1 MCGAEKVRH
10 MLMGEQVLKK
20 WEKSK
25 KMTVAFGG
33 ILVMSVVIGGCG
45 GREDA
50 KKSIKIGISVYDQY
64 DTFVSEMMKDFN
76 DYATKKKKRRVLRS
90 ISTLTMHRQASR
102 RRTVR
107 LKT

>member
-20 WEKSK
+20 WK
-25 KMTVAFGG
+25 KVKNDRGFWWNF
-33 ILVMSVVIGGCG
+33 SHECG
-45 GREDA
+45 NWRLRRQGRCQ
-50 KKSIKIGISVYDQY
+50 KSIKIGISVYDQY

>member
-1 MCGAEKVRH
+1 MP
-10 MLMGEQVLKK
+10 
-20 WEKSK
+20 
-25 KMTVAFGG
+25 
-33 ILVMSVVIGGCG
+33 
-45 GREDA
+45 